1 MAVAASR
8 LLCSS
13 RPLKFDSSSSSSS
26 ARSVHVSGS
35 TFQRTV
41 EMKKNRKVV
50 VAKCSLSE
58 NAILE
63 RETEGGVRGLGSV
76 AADVA
81 KAALGL
87 IKPRVNRKSGPV
99 QAEIILE
106 TGILNCR
113 FFTLFAVAGS
123 LIGSILCFL
132 EGCFLILE
140 SFYQYFQNMSQRS
153 HQGEVMHLLVEA
165 LDFFLVGNAMLIF
178 GVGIY
183 VMFVGSKEMNR
194 NKGSLNPGSNFF
206 GFFHLKRLPSWVH
219 IQSLSQA
226 KTGIGHSV
234 VMILQAGVIDK
245 LKDVPM
251 TSVLDLAC
259 LAGTILLSSACIF
272 LLSRLSNNN
281 NKST

>member
-1 MAVAASR
+1 MLFLLLPGHYITNEALQHFHTQGKRGIPHHTTKMAVAASR

-106 TGILNCR
+106 TVCM
-113 FFTLFAVAGS
+113 
-123 LIGSILCFL
+123 
-132 EGCFLILE
+132 
-140 SFYQYFQNMSQRS
+140 YF
-153 HQGEVMHLLVEA
+153 
-165 LDFFLVGNAMLIF
+165 FFLLFLFLF
-178 GVGIY
+178 GGSFDPTIY
-183 VMFVGSKEMNR
+183 FGHVCIS
-194 NKGSLNPGSNFF
+194 SLEN
-206 GFFHLKRLPSWVH
+206 
-219 IQSLSQA
+219 
-226 KTGIGHSV
+226 
-234 VMILQAGVIDK
+234 
-245 LKDVPM
+245 
-251 TSVLDLAC
+251 
-259 LAGTILLSSACIF
+259 
-272 LLSRLSNNN
+272 
-281 NKST
+281 